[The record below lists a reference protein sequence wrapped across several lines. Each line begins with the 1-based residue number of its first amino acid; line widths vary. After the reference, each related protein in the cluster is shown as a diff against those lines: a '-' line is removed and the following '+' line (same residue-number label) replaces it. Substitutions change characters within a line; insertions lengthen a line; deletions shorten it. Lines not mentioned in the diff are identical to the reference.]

1 MITEVKSAIR
11 LTVDLQNAN
20 RLRRKA
26 CSFSK
31 VAIFCFQAKK
41 NRAEALFI
49 KHITLWRTD

>member
-26 CSFSK
+26 CGFSK
-31 VAIFCFQAKK
+31 VAIIFCHA
-41 NRAEALFI
+41 
-49 KHITLWRTD
+49 

>member
-26 CSFSK
+26 CGFSK
-31 VAIFCFQAKK
+31 VAIIFSQ
-41 NRAEALFI
+41 E
-49 KHITLWRTD
+49 